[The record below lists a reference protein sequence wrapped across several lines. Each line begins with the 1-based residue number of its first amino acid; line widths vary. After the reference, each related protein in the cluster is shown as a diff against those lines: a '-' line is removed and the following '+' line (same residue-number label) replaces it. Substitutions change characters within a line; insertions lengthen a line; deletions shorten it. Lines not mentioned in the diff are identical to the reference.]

1 MAFEELR
8 EKMSESQQKD
18 ASSTDDNVSLMAN
31 GKKKKAVVRTLT
43 VSAAD
48 LSSGGSVQPGVTSA
62 PLQTTQHRKLASAQE
77 INTQNSHQS
86 AAKLA
91 LA

>member
-1 MAFEELR
+1 
-8 EKMSESQQKD
+8 MSESQQKD
-18 ASSTDDNVSLMAN
+18 TSSTDDNVSLMAN
-31 GKKKKAVVRTLT
+31 GKKKTVVRTLT

-77 INTQNSHQS
+77 INIQNSHQNV
-86 AAKLA
+86 AKLA